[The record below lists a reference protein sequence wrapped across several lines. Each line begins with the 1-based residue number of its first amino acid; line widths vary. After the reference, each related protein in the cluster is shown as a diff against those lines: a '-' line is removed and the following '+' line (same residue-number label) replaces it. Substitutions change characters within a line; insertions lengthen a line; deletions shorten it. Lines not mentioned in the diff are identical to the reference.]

1 MIGLGTLINTA
12 TVLVGGTVGIAMGN
26 KIPDRVRTIVVQV
39 IGMLTIGLG
48 LSDLLKTHNMVF
60 PLLGM
65 VFGAVIGEVL
75 RIEDR
80 LEGIGEIIRKR
91 FAKRQ
96 DPGPFISG
104 FVTASLLFCIGPL
117 TILGAIQDAS
127 GATIGT
133 NPTQLFSVGSAGNY
147 ELTITDFCGNSDS
160 SLFLIT
166 EPPAIV
172 FVGPQDLCTGI
183 DSEVLVSGGL
193 EPYVFAPSAPAAFFV
208 NAITN
213 SVFGTAGGTYDMTVT
228 DACNQSG
235 VVPFIL
241 TVCDTEEPNILLI
254 NADEYDN
261 ESFIIKGLES
271 FPNSQ
276 LRIYNRWGGLMY
288 ESLNYSNDNP
298 WNGTDVED
306 GVYFWIFNRSDGISR
321 EGYVHVMHKK
331 P

>member
-48 LSDLLKTHNMVF
+48 LSDLLKSHNMVF

-65 VFGAVIGEVL
+65 VFGAVIGEIL

-127 GATIGT
+127 GAT
-133 NPTQLFSVGSAGNY
+133 PQLY
-147 ELTITDFCGNSDS
+147 
-160 SLFLIT
+160 
-166 EPPAIV
+166 
-172 FVGPQDLCTGI
+172 
-183 DSEVLVSGGL
+183 
-193 EPYVFAPSAPAAFFV
+193 
-208 NAITN
+208 
-213 SVFGTAGGTYDMTVT
+213 
-228 DACNQSG
+228 
-235 VVPFIL
+235 
-241 TVCDTEEPNILLI
+241 
-254 NADEYDN
+254 
-261 ESFIIKGLES
+261 IIKGTLDGFMS
-271 FPNSQ
+271 VIFGAIHGVGVLFSAVSVFIVQGTLTLFGTRLDSLLNDRM
-276 LRIYNRWGGLMY
+276 RIELFATGGLAVMAIGLNLL
-288 ESLNYSNDNP
+288 EIKKIRLGSLLPGLIITPVLVKLFAD
-298 WNGTDVED
+298 GT
-306 GVYFWIFNRSDGISR
+306 GLLR
-321 EGYVHVMHKK
+321 
-331 P
+331 